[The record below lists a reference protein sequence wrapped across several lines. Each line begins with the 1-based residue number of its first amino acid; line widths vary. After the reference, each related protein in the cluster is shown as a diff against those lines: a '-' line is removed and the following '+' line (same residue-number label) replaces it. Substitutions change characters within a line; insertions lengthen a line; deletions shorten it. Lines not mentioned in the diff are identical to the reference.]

1 MSLDQAFVAATRLGY
16 GPKPGDLRRIAGD
29 PRGWARAQL
38 DDRELPRP
46 LQGLPPSHATMTR
59 TLKRLDEGVE
69 SYMAYL
75 RREAADLLK
84 HDAAR
89 RTAAAI
95 VGPSP
100 FRERWVHFWSNH
112 FTVSSKR
119 SQIIAAAGAFEREAI
134 RPNVTGSFADLL
146 LASSRH
152 PVMLAY
158 LDNQQSFGPN
168 SMAGTLRG
176 RGLNENLAREI
187 LELHTLG
194 VNGGYTQDDVIG
206 LAKMITGW
214 GVARPADP
222 SPGSFVFRD
231 RGHEPGSKVML
242 GKTYQAAGMRE
253 GEEALR
259 DLAKHPSTAR
269 FLSQKL
275 ARHFIAD
282 DPAEDTVTRLTRTF
296 RDTEGDLRQMA
307 LAVIDLPELWAAP
320 LGKFKTPNDYVIS
333 TLRALGGIDP
343 GDEPLIGVLG
353 LLDQF
358 PFSAPSPAGWSDLG
372 SDWISPESLLRRIEW
387 VRAAAQRL
395 PAGNP
400 RALAED
406 LLGPVL
412 SAATRETIAQA
423 QSPAEGLALML
434 ASPEFQR
441 K

>member
-307 LAVIDLPELWAAP
+307 LAVIDLPELWAEP